1 MADETIVETIAN
13 FSRRAFVATAAGL
26 GRLAIAPRRPASAA
40 IVRTDFSKF
49 PIYGNGTLP
58 AGVRSRHIPNVNGMT
73 VHILG
78 GRL

>member
-26 GRLAIAPRRPASAA
+26 GGLAIAPRRPASAA

-49 PIYGNGTLP
+49 PIYGNGALP
-58 AGVRSRHIPNVNGMT
+58 AAFARVISQT
-73 VHILG
+73 
-78 GRL
+78 